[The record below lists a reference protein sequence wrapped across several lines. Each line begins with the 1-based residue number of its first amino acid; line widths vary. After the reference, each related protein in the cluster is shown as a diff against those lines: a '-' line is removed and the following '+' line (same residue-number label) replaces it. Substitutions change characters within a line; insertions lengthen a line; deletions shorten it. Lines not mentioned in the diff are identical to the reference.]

1 MAVRRAE
8 RQVARAACRLV
19 RYIATVETARHRTFQ
34 FLDATIA
41 PDNKLIAIAL
51 PDAATLGVL
60 SSCAHVQWALA
71 TGSKL
76 GVGNDPVYVKTKCF
90 EAFPF
95 PNLADKPAIAAQ
107 IASAAEELDA
117 HRKRRQSA
125 HASLSLTDMYN
136 VLDSLRL
143 GRPLTAKEKLTHTN
157 GLVSVLAEL
166 HDRLDALVL
175 QAYGWAD
182 LVLALVGQP
191 GGTLPWPERPA
202 SQAAAE
208 EELLLRLVSLNAGRA
223 AEEAD
228 GTVRWLRPDF
238 QDPALRSIAPAP
250 VQIQNKLDIDRDDAP
265 VLRPTKGEKPSAAV
279 IASTR
284 PWPVGLP
291 EQIKAVA
298 EMLRIAARPLRLT
311 EIGACFTARGRWRD
325 RLPTI
330 LETLEVLGRAR
341 RIVGEAD
348 AWQAR

>member
-1 MAVRRAE
+1 MA
-8 RQVARAACRLV
+8 
-19 RYIATVETARHRTFQ
+19 
-34 FLDATIA
+34 
-41 PDNKLIAIAL
+41 
-51 PDAATLGVL
+51 
-60 SSCAHVQWALA
+60 S
-71 TGSKL
+71 GSKL

-136 VLDSLRL
+136 VLDALRL

-182 LVLALVGQP
+182 LAPALVGQP
-191 GGTLPWPERPA
+191 GGTLPWPEKPA
-202 SQAAAE
+202 AQAAAE
-208 EELLLRLVSLNAGRA
+208 EELLVRLVALNAERA
-223 AEEAD
+223 AEESCD
-228 GTVRWLRPDF
+228 TVHWLRPAF
-238 QDPALRSIAPAP
+238 QDPTHRVIAKAP
-250 VQIQNKLDIDRDDAP
+250 VLIQEELHIDRDDEP
-265 VLRPTKGEKPSAAV
+265 VSRPTQGDKPTAAT
-279 IASTR
+279 AATKR
-284 PWPVGLP
+284 PWPVGVP

-298 EMLRIAARPLRLT
+298 EMLRTTARPLRLT
-311 EIGACFTARGRWRD
+311 EIEACFTARGRWRD

-330 LETLEVLGRAR
+330 LETLEALGRAR
-341 RIVGEAD
+341 RIVGDGE
-348 AWQAR
+348 AWQGR